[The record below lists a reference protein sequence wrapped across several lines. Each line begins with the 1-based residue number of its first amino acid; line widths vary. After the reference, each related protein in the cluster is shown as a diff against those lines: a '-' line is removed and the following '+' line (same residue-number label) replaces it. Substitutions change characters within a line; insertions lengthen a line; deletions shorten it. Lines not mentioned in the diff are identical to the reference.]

1 MKLYHIDRSG
11 NLSCGI
17 LNLRKEV
24 SINMD
29 TVIGNMFENNLK
41 RYHQNGISFH
51 GEHYYANKINDI
63 SFMIDIVFEYER
75 LLNFPNN
82 ISRYESFFAFDKA
95 GVLKFLSENQIEDY
109 KIYEVESK
117 YCEKHNMRLLKGN
130 VNFIMSKLANDYW
143 NCTNRYNIELDNPL
157 YEYLLQF
164 PVHIIKEVKI
174 DELK

>member
-1 MKLYHIDRSG
+1 
-11 NLSCGI
+11 
-17 LNLRKEV
+17 
-24 SINMD
+24 
-29 TVIGNMFENNLK
+29 
-41 RYHQNGISFH
+41 
-51 GEHYYANKINDI
+51 
-63 SFMIDIVFEYER
+63 MIDIVFEYER

-117 YCEKHNMRLLKGN
+117 YCEKHNMRFLKSN
-130 VNFIMSKLANDYW
+130 VNFIMSELANDYW
-143 NCTNRYNIELDNPL
+143 SCTNRYNIELDNPL